1 MRLKFFLSFLA
12 VALLILSC
20 FLPWMVIESKSMTI
34 TGVDTGPTK
43 FGKPGYFHFIWA
55 GLYLLFLTID
65 KLWAKRVAIG
75 LAAFNIAWALRNF
88 LLLPACAGGE
98 CPVKKEGLYLLLVAS
113 LAMFITPLLSESVK
127 EENTN

>member
-34 TGVDTGPTK
+34 TGVDTGPRK

-55 GLYLLFLTID
+55 GLFLLFLLV
-65 KLWAKRVAIG
+65 KKGWATWVILIA
-75 LAAFNIAWALRNF
+75 AAFNLAWAFRNF
-88 LLLPACAGGE
+88 LMLLRR
-98 CPVKKEGLYLLLVAS
+98 Y
-113 LAMFITPLLSESVK
+113 
-127 EENTN
+127 